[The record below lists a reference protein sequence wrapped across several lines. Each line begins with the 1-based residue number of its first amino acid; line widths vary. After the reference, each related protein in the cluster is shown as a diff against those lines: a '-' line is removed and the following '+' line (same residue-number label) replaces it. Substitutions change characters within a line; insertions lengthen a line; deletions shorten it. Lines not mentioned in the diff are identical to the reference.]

1 MTQSDA
7 TASRIN
13 QLERRLRL
21 HFWFTAILC
30 LCIFAGLMASATIFQ
45 ISSAVVASG
54 MVVVDGN
61 TKRVQHR
68 EGGIVDT
75 IWVSDGMEVEAGDP
89 LIRLDDTLVQAN
101 LAIVQKQLLEQKA
114 QLARLRAERDDAQ
127 AIDFSDIHKT
137 LPDMWRKEWD
147 DIEQSQTQLFIARRQ
162 SLEGRTKQLAEQIN
176 QLKSQTIGLERQ
188 VAAKEK
194 ELSLIHQNIE
204 VNEGLHEKK
213 LFTRSALN
221 LLKREG
227 AELEGEHGVLISQ
240 IAQVQQVIGEKEILA
255 LQVREEF
262 RSQLLENYQ
271 QTRSKIAQLEEQEV
285 SIRDALRRVEIKA
298 PRKGIVHQ
306 LNIHTIGAVIS
317 PGEVIMMI
325 VPKEEDLIIEAR
337 VNPRQIDR
345 ISPLQEAR
353 IRFPSF
359 DQRTTP
365 ELNGKLQTVSA
376 DLVTDEK
383 SGLSFYRVRLGID
396 ETEVGKLEGKK
407 LIPGMPAE
415 VYLQTGD
422 RSILSYLVKPLTDQI
437 AHALRER

>member
-1 MTQSDA
+1 MADTE
-7 TASRIN
+7 TASRIDK
-13 QLERRLRL
+13 LERRLRL
-21 HFWFTAILC
+21 HFWFTAIVSLS
-30 LCIFAGLMASATIFQ
+30 IFAGLAASATIFQ

-54 MVVVDGN
+54 VVVVEGN

-68 EGGIVDT
+68 EGGIVDA
-75 IWVSDGMEVEAGDP
+75 IWVRDGMEVEAGDP

-101 LAIVQKQLLEQKA
+101 LTIVQKQLLEQKA
-114 QLARLRAERDDAQ
+114 QLARLRAERDEAQ
-127 AIDFSDIHKT
+127 AIDFSAIETT
-137 LPDMWRKEWD
+137 LSSMWRAEWD
-147 DIEQSQTQLFIARRQ
+147 DIQQSQTQLFIARRQ

-176 QLKSQTIGLERQ
+176 QLESQTTGLQRQ
-188 VAAKEK
+188 VEAKER
-194 ELSLIHQNIE
+194 ELSLIKQDIE

-221 LLKREG
+221 LLKRDE
-227 AELEGEHGVLISQ
+227 AELQGEHGVLISQ
-240 IAQVQQVIGEKEILA
+240 IAQVRQVIGEKQILV

-285 SIRDALRRVEIKA
+285 SIQDALTRVEIKA

-306 LNIHTIGAVIS
+306 LNVHTIGAVVT

-325 VPKEEDLIIEAR
+325 VPKEDNLIIEAR
-337 VNPRQIDR
+337 IDPRQIDR
-345 ISPLQEAR
+345 ISAQQEAR

-365 ELNGKLQTVSA
+365 ELHGTLQTVSA
-376 DLVTDEK
+376 DLVTDQK

-396 ETEVGKLEGKK
+396 EMEVGKLEGKT

-437 AHALRER
+437 AHAFRER